1 MRKGKY
7 IPEGIDFCHI
17 MPTAFLN
24 TWGMKY
30 NTQLVLAHLVEQDKE
45 YANFFI
51 DAPNSS
57 NFGIRLE
64 GKVDGTDL
72 PKYSD

>member
-7 IPEGIDFCHI
+7 IPDGIDFCHI

-30 NTQLVLAHLVEQDKE
+30 NTQLVLAHLVEQDK
-45 YANFFI
+45 
-51 DAPNSS
+51 
-57 NFGIRLE
+57 
-64 GKVDGTDL
+64 
-72 PKYSD
+72 